1 MAESGQLKSPL
12 PPPEKYADPKYLQK
26 AAER

>member
-12 PPPEKYADPKYLQK
+12 P
-26 AAER
+26 AAERFIDLQYLQAAGIR